1 LPPDE
6 YGQAG
11 NGEADDQAEGNQEG
25 GFHVIRLTR
34 FALGGTGGI
43 IRTNREHIDRPESSP

>member
-6 YGQAG
+6 DGETG
-11 NGEADDQAEGNQEG
+11 NGEADDQAKGNQEG

-34 FALGGTGGI
+34 FAYGRGPA
-43 IRTNREHIDRPESSP
+43 R